1 MRLTDYY
8 ILEEEVERLEKTVKR
23 LTCEHECYVAFA
35 SVFARKTRDLLLF
48 LGLDER
54 DIAEWYNNR

>member
-8 ILEEEVERLEKTVKR
+8 MLEEEVERLEKTVKR
-23 LTCEHECYVAFA
+23 LKSEHESYVAFA

-54 DIAEWYNNR
+54 DIAEWCNSR